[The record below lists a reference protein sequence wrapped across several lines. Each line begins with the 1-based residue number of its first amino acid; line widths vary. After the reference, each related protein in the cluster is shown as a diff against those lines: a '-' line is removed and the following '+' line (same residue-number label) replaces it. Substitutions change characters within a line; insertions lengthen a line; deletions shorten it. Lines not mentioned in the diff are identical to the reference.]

1 MDAFPDNE
9 NKELSQ
15 TSNQVYCPLVDT
27 HAHVNLDDFQGD
39 LGDLIQRS
47 RQGVFPPVRGKQVAN
62 GTIHPFISGL
72 ICPAV
77 DLQTSKKAIELAR
90 RYSFIFAALG
100 VHPNHTAQIHEG
112 EWNQI
117 VRLVDEETKSP
128 NQSKPIVVAL
138 GETGLDRYWDD
149 APFQTQ
155 LQYFSSSVKRKSS
168 P

>member
-62 GTIHPFISGL
+62 GTIHP
-72 ICPAV
+72 PR
-77 DLQTSKKAIELAR
+77 AR
-90 RYSFIFAALG
+90 AARLRRATF
-100 VHPNHTAQIHEG
+100 PHTVSARG
-112 EWNQI
+112 
-117 VRLVDEETKSP
+117 T
-128 NQSKPIVVAL
+128 
-138 GETGLDRYWDD
+138 
-149 APFQTQ
+149 
-155 LQYFSSSVKRKSS
+155 
-168 P
+168 